1 MAKGQGMGVGKKAF
15 PDEFAPL
22 TEIRALSLQKGPD
35 VVAEAIISTSPT
47 FQYLVKRLLTQADPN
62 GTATGAISLKA
73 NANEVNFRLSAK
85 GLSAGQTYH
94 LALNAAVVQTVTANA
109 LGQVV
114 IQGWPASAPAVL
126 DLRELSLLDSN
137 NAVVL
142 GTTLPK

>member
-1 MAKGQGMGVGKKAF
+1 M
-15 PDEFAPL
+15 
-22 TEIRALSLQKGPD
+22 
-35 VVAEAIISTSPT
+35 

-62 GTATGAISLKA
+62 ATATGAISLKA

-94 LALNAAVVQTVTANA
+94 LALNDAVVQTVTANA
-109 LGQVV
+109 LGQVI

-126 DLRELSLLDSN
+126 DLSALSLLDSS